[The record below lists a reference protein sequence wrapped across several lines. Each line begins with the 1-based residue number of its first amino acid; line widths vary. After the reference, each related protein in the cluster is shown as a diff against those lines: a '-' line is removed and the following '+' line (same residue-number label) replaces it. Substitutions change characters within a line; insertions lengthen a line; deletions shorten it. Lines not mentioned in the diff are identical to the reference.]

1 MGATSGRDGPSL
13 SEELYEKPSRFQ
25 FFQAVRLL
33 RRLMPGR
40 SSVGRDADPASEIV
54 RFRSD
59 LSYAFP
65 VGDIRGIAKD
75 ESSGDRPRPDQMT
88 VNFLGIATP
97 NSFGSLPTP
106 YVEQIRAE
114 ERDKNFAMRDFLD
127 LFNHRL
133 VSMFYRTW
141 ERSRTEVLYEAPE
154 PSPFEAAL
162 RAVAGIEGDVHKRRL
177 PFDTT
182 HMLSRAGLLAMRPA
196 STSAIEGLVES
207 LFGIPADIEQFLPC
221 WYEMG
226 VEDQTRL
233 GRANT
238 VLGEDATLGS
248 ETCLAQWRFRVRLGP
263 MDYATYELLLP
274 EGDAFNTLASM
285 LRLATGPEFDFEL
298 TLVLRKDDIPIM
310 RLGGSDASSDGTD
323 AAEACRLGWSTWLK
337 HGDFDRDRDDA
348 VFTPSLAREEA
359 RDSMEMTP

>member
-1 MGATSGRDGPSL
+1 
-13 SEELYEKPSRFQ
+13 
-25 FFQAVRLL
+25 
-33 RRLMPGR
+33 MPGR
-40 SSVGRDADPASEIV
+40 ASVGHDSNPSQELA

-59 LSYAFP
+59 LSYVFP
-65 VGDIRGIAKD
+65 IGDISEIKSQDTEEGRTQPD
-75 ESSGDRPRPDQMT
+75 EVT

-106 YVEQIRAE
+106 YVEEIRAQ
-114 ERDKNFAMRDFLD
+114 ERDKNYAMRDFLD

-133 VSMFYRTW
+133 VSLFYRTW
-141 ERSRTEVLYEAPE
+141 ERSRVEVLYEAPE
-154 PSPFEAAL
+154 PSPFESAL
-162 RAVAGIEGDVHKRRL
+162 RAIAGIEGEVHEKRL

-182 HMLSRAGLLAMRPA
+182 QMLSRSGLLAMRPA

-207 LFGIPADIEQFLPC
+207 LFGIPARVEQFLPS
-221 WYEMG
+221 WYEMNA
-226 VEDQTRL
+226 EDQTRL
-233 GRANT
+233 GRANS

-263 MDYATYELLLP
+263 MGYDTYRLLLP
-274 EGDAFNTLASM
+274 ESDAFNTLSSM

-298 TLVLRKDDIPIM
+298 TLVLDKDEIPTM
-310 RLGGSDASSDGTD
+310 QLGTGDASLDD
-323 AAEACRLGWSTWLK
+323 ATATEPCRLGWSTWLK

-359 RDSMEMTP
+359 RDSMEKRP